1 MKTTDDYIGRFEE
14 DFYADMNTAFIKNMR
29 PATKEIKPITKV
41 ELAEMFDISIEQF
54 EKEFQDGTIVCTAEN
69 DKLIRDATLEEQQ
82 SIEKYINS
90 ISKPTGVNFFD
101 FYD

>member
-1 MKTTDDYIGRFEE
+1 MKTTDYFERFEE
-14 DFYADMNTAFIKNMR
+14 DFYADMNTAFIKNMK
-29 PATKEIKPITKV
+29 PATEEKESITKA
-41 ELAEMFDISIEQF
+41 ELAGMFGVSIEQF
-54 EKEFQDGTIVCTAEN
+54 EKELQDGTIVCTAEN

-82 SIEKYINS
+82 SVEKYINS